1 MYISASVGS
10 NGVNKD
16 NDVKFV
22 QSILALV
29 AEEDMRMPELVVDGK
44 SGPNTVGAIKKFQ
57 RFYVKLKN
65 PDGRVDPDGRSEK
78 TLVAKALE
86 IDKKY
91 LSDLAQNFKLKKNS
105 GSTYQSG
112 PKVISYRINAKRVVS
127 EYSENVIKLAMSYA
141 GINRCDISSTIRTF
155 YDQARIMHD
164 NCQAFPGAT
173 SVDSLRSSRGWGYAA
188 AGRQVEA
195 VYYKNTSLG
204 RDETIKAME
213 NEIKRIYNQGQRVS
227 LHCVSEGDYRLNN
240 IIDIPYSSVVNSAR
254 REFEIALMGMAQ
266 ETKNIRYKKPIA
278 GETYI
283 TRLIVED
290 KCWHIEVPQLN
301 KPLPNQD
308 KGVVFTKPGPKGPV
322 KSRKP
327 EGSTSRS
334 GFSFMS
340 FLEYWF

>member
-1 MYISASVGS
+1 MYIGASVGL
-10 NGVNKD
+10 NGKNKE

-29 AEEDMRMPELVVDGK
+29 SEEDMRMPELVVDGK

-57 RFYVKLKN
+57 KFYVKLKN
-65 PDGRVDPDGRSEK
+65 PDGRVDPNGRSEK
-78 TLVAKALE
+78 SLVAKALE
-86 IDKKY
+86 IDKSY
-91 LSDLAQNFKLKKNS
+91 LDDLAQKYKLKKVS
-105 GSTYQSG
+105 KSVHHSG

-188 AGRQVEA
+188 PGRQVEA

-204 RDETIKAME
+204 RDATIEAMKA
-213 NEIKRIYNQGQRVS
+213 EIKKIYNQGQRVS
-227 LHCVSEGDYRLNN
+227 LHCVSEADYKLNN

-254 REFEIALMGMAQ
+254 KEFEIALMGMAQ
-266 ETKNIRYKKPIA
+266 EIKNIRYKKPIA

-283 TRLIVED
+283 TTLI
-290 KCWHIEVPQLN
+290 IEPRQKN
-301 KPLPNQD
+301 SW
-308 KGVVFTKPGPKGPV
+308 VVSGT
-322 KSRKP
+322 
-327 EGSTSRS
+327 GSAPSA
-334 GFSFMS
+334 
-340 FLEYWF
+340 